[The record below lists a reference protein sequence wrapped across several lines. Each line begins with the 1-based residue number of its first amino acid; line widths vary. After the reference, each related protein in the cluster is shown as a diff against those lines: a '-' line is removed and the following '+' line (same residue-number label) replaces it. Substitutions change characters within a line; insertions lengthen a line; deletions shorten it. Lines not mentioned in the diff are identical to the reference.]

1 MLSNKVL
8 RKSPQGYCGVLLKQ
22 NDLKPETDVKNQ
34 GKKQSHS
41 FFYGEIVGNT

>member
-8 RKSPQGYCGVLLKQ
+8 GKSPQGYCGVLLKQ

-34 GKKQSHS
+34 GKEEPRS
-41 FFYGEIVGNT
+41 FF